1 MNKYTQMASTR
12 VRVSS
17 KTVAG
22 RKAVRYSIKATYTDT
37 RFMNHWDTWYDAF
50 AAEVNDEFPTASSS
64 QRRQAAE
71 SRWTTFAAKSLR
83 CSEHEVTAWLATPS
97 GRST

>member
-1 MNKYTQMASTR
+1 MASTR
-12 VRVSS
+12 IRVSS

-22 RKAVRYSIKATYTDT
+22 RKAVRYSTIHKNPYTDK
-37 RFMNHWDTWYDAF
+37 RFLNHWDTWYDAF

-71 SRWTTFAAKSLR
+71 SRWTTFAAKSFR
-83 CSEHEVTAWLATPS
+83 CSEHEVTTWLATPS

>member
-1 MNKYTQMASTR
+1 MASTR

-22 RKAVRYSIKATYTDT
+22 RKAVRYSLKTTYIDQ
-37 RFMNHWDTWYDAF
+37 RFLNHWDTWYDAF

-83 CSEHEVTAWLATPS
+83 CSEHEVTTWLATPS